1 MSDEL
6 IVIEKKTAAAA
17 FHDDAEVT
25 KFYDRVKAKVVE
37 ETAGADVATKKGR
50 DVIRSIS
57 AKVSKTKTAL
67 DRIGADEADEMR
79 RQVATI
85 DGRRKL
91 IREKFDEL
99 RDATRK
105 PLSDW
110 EEAEKARVTTIEET
124 IANIR
129 ELGRIAF
136 GETARQIQD
145 RIDQL
150 PTHDLS
156 FYAEF
161 KDEAQLVLETSYNAL
176 VQAKTVQENR
186 EKEQAE
192 LEEQRRELAR
202 MQEDQRNREREQ
214 LRVDDIRRKIQ
225 HITDCGNGFIGGE
238 PQPLAILL
246 YELEKKAVVD
256 DSYAEFKDEAERAH
270 AGALAKIRGAVEA
283 EKIRQQEVE
292 AAAAR
297 QAEAD
302 RRVRDAEEAAAKA
315 QREKEE
321 AERRQRE
328 AEETAALAAAR
339 AKEEA
344 AREQAEKEA
353 AAIREKEEAEAEAAR
368 EAERAANREK
378 IISELKSSIATVL
391 VDKGGVDSPRATR
404 LSGFIGDAL
413 VAGTIAHARAEV

>member
-25 KFYDRVKAKVVE
+25 KFYDLVKEKTLE
-37 ETAGADVATKKGR
+37 LTSGADVATKKGR
-50 DVIRSIS
+50 DAIRSTAAKIS
-57 AKVSKTKTAL
+57 KAKTAL
-67 DRIGADEADEMR
+67 DRIGADEAEEAR
-79 RQVATI
+79 KQVNLI
-85 DGRRKL
+85 DGRRKSM
-91 IREKFDEL
+91 REKFDEL
-99 RDATRK
+99 RDETRK

-110 EEAEKARVTTIEET
+110 EEAEKERVTKIEET
-124 IANIR
+124 IAKIR

-150 PTHDLS
+150 PTHDLD

-176 VQAKTVQENR
+176 VQARTVQENR

-192 LEEQRRELAR
+192 LEEQRRELAK

-256 DSYAEFKDEAERAH
+256 DSYGEFKEEAERAH
-270 AGALAKIRGAVEA
+270 AGALTKIRAAVET
-283 EKIRQQEVE
+283 EKVRQQEVE

-302 RRVRDAEEAAAKA
+302 RRVREAEEATATAL
-315 QREKEE
+315 REKEE
-321 AERRQRE
+321 AERRQRD
-328 AEETAALAAAR
+328 AEEIAANAAAR

-353 AAIREKEEAEAEAAR
+353 AALREKEEAEAEAAR
-368 EAERAANREK
+368 EAERIANRDK

-391 VDKGGVDSPRATR
+391 VEKDGVDSPRATR
-404 LSGFIGDAL
+404 FAGFIGDAL
-413 VAGTIAHARAEV
+413 VAGTIAHARVEV

>member
-17 FHDDAEVT
+17 FHDDVEVT
-25 KFYDRVKAKVVE
+25 KFYDLVKEKALAL
-37 ETAGADVATKKGR
+37 TDGADMATKKGR
-50 DVIRSIS
+50 DAVRSTA
-57 AKVSKTKTAL
+57 AKISKTKTAL

-99 RDATRK
+99 RDETRK

-110 EEAEKARVTTIEET
+110 EEAEKARVTRIEET
-124 IANIR
+124 IAKVR
-129 ELGRIAF
+129 DLGRIAF

-202 MQEDQRNREREQ
+202 MQEEQRAREREQ
-214 LRVDDIRRKIQ
+214 IRLDDIRRKIQ

-256 DSYAEFKDEAERAH
+256 DSFAEFRDEAGRAH
-270 AGALAKIRGAVEA
+270 ACALAKIRAAVDA
-283 EKIRQQEVE
+283 EKVRQQEIE

-315 QREKEE
+315 RREKDE

-353 AAIREKEEAEAEAAR
+353 AAIREKEEAEAEAAM
-368 EAERAANREK
+368 EAERAANRDR

-391 VDKGGVDSPRATR
+391 VDKGGIDSPKASR
-404 LSGFIGDAL
+404 LAGFVGDAI
-413 VAGTIAHARAEV
+413 VAGAVAHARAEV